1 MDNLFEADFW
11 PVVDSYPLQDFQRLV
26 CLTIAIAVRNMQNP
40 AK

>member
-1 MDNLFEADFW
+1 MDNLLEADFW

-26 CLTIAIAVRNMQNP
+26 CLTIDVRNMQNP